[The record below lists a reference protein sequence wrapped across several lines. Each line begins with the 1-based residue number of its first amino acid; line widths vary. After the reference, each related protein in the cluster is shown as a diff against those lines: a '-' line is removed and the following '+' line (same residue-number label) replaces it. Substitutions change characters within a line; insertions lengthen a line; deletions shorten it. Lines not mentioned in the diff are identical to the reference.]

1 VLSTSSL
8 ASCSSDK
15 IFDIAVTKDP
25 AIPFLSIY
33 ARKIKSLC
41 SHTHTKKKKK
51 TGKNML
57 IVALFTTS
65 WKT

>member
-1 VLSTSSL
+1 MLSTSSL

-41 SHTHTKKKKK
+41 SHTHTKKK